1 MLRFVVL
8 GAFLRVAS
16 YSDYEGGLDE
26 GVGSAVTWCHNARAL
41 NVFRIMSAWNRF
53 GHL

>member
-1 MLRFVVL
+1 MTRADLDYHVSFL

-26 GVGSAVTWCHNARAL
+26 GVGSAVTRCHNARTE
-41 NVFRIMSAWNRF
+41 
-53 GHL
+53 HL